1 MKTNKGETMRTFGH
15 CGCCIAEQ
23 ERAIRKQREGVEYLK
38 YLDSLPEGEERDR
51 LIDRAYKNAQGSRAT
66 RRRKLRHYGT
76 TPQGKPRRR

>member
-1 MKTNKGETMRTFGH
+1 MRTFGH

-51 LIDRAYKNAQGSRAT
+51 LINRAYKNAQARIAERHSR
-66 RRRKLRHYGT
+66 LRHRGT
-76 TPQGKPRRR
+76 TPSGRYRG